1 MSQVI
6 RNGPMMSFHKA
17 VPLDQGRAKHAQ
29 DEERLSI
36 GASLM
41 IWMIVAGFAWFGVF
55 AILGSL
61 AS

>member
-1 MSQVI
+1 
-6 RNGPMMSFHKA
+6 MMSFHKA

-41 IWMIVAGFAWFGVF
+41 IWMIVAGFAWFGIF
-55 AILGSL
+55 AMLGSL